1 MIFFDGNWSLSQEV
15 WSRQCTAVYTAVQ
28 CGAVTAV
35 GHRQDG
41 VTLSFMFPV
50 PPSLHCS
57 LLRTDIISGA
67 ATLESTLFVTLK
79 FGHLVI

>member
-1 MIFFDGNWSLSQEV
+1 MILFDGNWSLSQALQ
-15 WSRQCTAVYTAVQ
+15 W

-41 VTLSFMFPV
+41 VTLCFMFPV

-79 FGHLVI
+79 FGYLVI